1 MNIFFDMDYT
11 ILSATGRL
19 RPEVMETFNQLR
31 EDGHSLYI
39 WSGIGVRVAE
49 VRNLGLLPLVQGVYE
64 KPVQDYQ
71 RMLEG
76 MLRRGELPTSPDLVV
91 DDYPEVVSA
100 LGGVSVRPYV
110 NDDPEDREMARV
122 YEAIHQRVSIPL
134 DSPTSGS
141 GG

>member
-19 RPEVMETFNQLR
+19 RPRVVETFNQLR

-49 VRNLGLLPLVQGVYE
+49 VRDLGLLPLVQGVYE
-64 KPVQDYQ
+64 KPVQDYR
-71 RMLEG
+71 RMLAG
-76 MLRRGELPTSPDLVV
+76 MLRRGELPTPPDFVV

-110 NDDPEDREMARV
+110 NDDPEDTEMARV
-122 YEAIHQRVSIPL
+122 YDAIHQRVSAP
-134 DSPTSGS
+134 DACAD

>member
-19 RPEVMETFNQLR
+19 RPRVVETFNQLR

-39 WSGIGVRVAE
+39 WSGIGVRTAE
-49 VRNLGLLPLVQGVYE
+49 VRDLGLLPLVQGVYE
-64 KPVQDYQ
+64 KPVQDYR
-71 RMLEG
+71 RMLAG
-76 MLRRGELPTSPDLVV
+76 MLRRGELPTAPDFVV

-110 NDDPEDREMARV
+110 NDDPEDTEMARV
-122 YEAIHQRVSIPL
+122 YESIQERASNP
-134 DSPTSGS
+134 SPSDD

>member
-19 RPEVMETFNQLR
+19 RPNVVETFSQLR
-31 EDGHSLYI
+31 ADGHSLYI
-39 WSGIGVRVAE
+39 WSGIGVRTAE
-49 VRNLGLLPLVQGVYE
+49 VRDLGLLPLVQGVYE

-76 MLRRGELPTSPDLVV
+76 MLRRGELPTSPDFVV

-110 NDDPEDREMARV
+110 NDDPDDTEMARV
-122 YEAIHQRVSIPL
+122 YEAIHRRVLNP
-134 DSPTSGS
+134 SPSVE

>member
-11 ILSATGRL
+11 ILSATGGL
-19 RPEVMETFNQLR
+19 RPRVVETFNQLR

-39 WSGIGVRVAE
+39 WSGMGVREAE
-49 VRNLGLLPLVQGVYE
+49 VRNLGLLPLVKGVYE

-71 RMLEG
+71 RMLVG
-76 MLRRGELPTSPDLVV
+76 MLRRGELPASPDLVV

-122 YEAIHQRVSIPL
+122 YEAILQRVSLPP
-134 DSPTSGS
+134 DPGA

>member
-19 RPEVMETFNQLR
+19 RPRVVETFSQLR

-39 WSGIGVRVAE
+39 WSGMGVRVAE

-71 RMLEG
+71 RMLVG
-76 MLRRGELPTSPDLVV
+76 MLRRGELPASPDFVV

-122 YEAIHQRVSIPL
+122 YDAIYQRGSNP
-134 DSPTSGS
+134 SPSGA

>member
-19 RPEVMETFNQLR
+19 RPRVVETFNQLR

-49 VRNLGLLPLVQGVYE
+49 VRDLGLLPLVQGVYE
-64 KPVQDYQ
+64 KPVQDYR
-71 RMLEG
+71 RMLAG
-76 MLRRGELPTSPDLVV
+76 MLRRGELPTSPDFVV

-122 YEAIHQRVSIPL
+122 YQAIHQR
-134 DSPTSGS
+134 TSNS
-141 GG
+141 HPSSAGG

>member
-19 RPEVMETFNQLR
+19 RPRVVETFNQLR

-39 WSGIGVRVAE
+39 WSGMGVRVAE

-71 RMLEG
+71 RMLVG
-76 MLRRGELPTSPDLVV
+76 MLRRGELPASPDFVV

-110 NDDPEDREMARV
+110 NDDPEDVEMARV
-122 YEAIHQRVSIPL
+122 YDAIHQR
-134 DSPTSGS
+134 DSNPSPSGA

>member
-19 RPEVMETFNQLR
+19 RPRVIETFNQLR

-39 WSGIGVRVAE
+39 WSGMGVRVEE
-49 VRNLGLLPLVQGVYE
+49 VRDLGLLPLVQGVYE
-64 KPVQDYQ
+64 KPVQDYP
-71 RMLEG
+71 RMLAG
-76 MLRRGELPTSPDLVV
+76 MVRRGELPTSPDFVV

-110 NDDPEDREMARV
+110 NDDPEDMEMSRV
-122 YEAIHQRVSIPL
+122 YDAIHQLVAP
-134 DSPTSGS
+134 PP

>member
-19 RPEVMETFNQLR
+19 RPMVTETFNRLR

-39 WSGIGVRVAE
+39 WSGIGVRTTE
-49 VRNLGLLPLVQGVYE
+49 VRDLGLLPLVQGVYE
-64 KPVQDYQ
+64 KPVQDYR
-71 RMLEG
+71 RMLAG
-76 MLRRGELPTSPDLVV
+76 MLRRGELPATPDFVV

-110 NDDPEDREMARV
+110 NDDPEDREMRRV
-122 YEAIHQRVSIPL
+122 YDAIHQRVS
-134 DSPTSGS
+134 DSGLSGA

>member
-19 RPEVMETFNQLR
+19 RPRVVETFNQLR

-49 VRNLGLLPLVQGVYE
+49 VRDLGLLPLVQGVYE
-64 KPVQDYQ
+64 KPVQDYR
-71 RMLEG
+71 RMLAG
-76 MLRRGELPTSPDLVV
+76 MLRRGELPTSPDFVV

-122 YEAIHQRVSIPL
+122 YEAIHQR
-134 DSPTSGS
+134 TSNS
-141 GG
+141 HPSSAGG

>member
-19 RPEVMETFNQLR
+19 RPNVVETFNQLR

-49 VRNLGLLPLVQGVYE
+49 VRDLGLLPLVQGVYE

-71 RMLEG
+71 RMLAG
-76 MLRRGELPTSPDLVV
+76 MLRRGELPTPPDFVV

-122 YEAIHQRVSIPL
+122 YDAIHQRVSAP
-134 DSPTSGS
+134 DACGD

>member
-1 MNIFFDMDYT
+1 MW
-11 ILSATGRL
+11 R
-19 RPEVMETFNQLR
+19 R
-31 EDGHSLYI
+31 
-39 WSGIGVRVAE
+39 SGTWACW
-49 VRNLGLLPLVQGVYE
+49 PLVQGVYE

-71 RMLEG
+71 RMLAG

-110 NDDPEDREMARV
+110 NDDPEDREMTRV
-122 YEAIHQRVSIPL
+122 YDAILQRASNSHPC
-134 DSPTSGS
+134 GS

>member
-19 RPEVMETFNQLR
+19 RPRVIETFNQLN

-49 VRNLGLLPLVQGVYE
+49 VRDLGLLPLVQGVYE

-71 RMLEG
+71 RMLAG
-76 MLRRGELPTSPDLVV
+76 MLRRGELPTSPDFVV

-122 YEAIHQRVSIPL
+122 YEAIHQR
-134 DSPTSGS
+134 TSNSHPS
-141 GG
+141 GAGG

>member
-19 RPEVMETFNQLR
+19 RPRVVETFNQLR

-71 RMLEG
+71 RMLAG

>member
-19 RPEVMETFNQLR
+19 RPKVVETFNRLR

-49 VRNLGLLPLVQGVYE
+49 VRDLGLLPLVQGVYE
-64 KPVQDYQ
+64 KPVQDYR
-71 RMLEG
+71 RMLAG
-76 MLRRGELPTSPDLVV
+76 MLRRGELPTPPDFVV

-100 LGGVSVRPYV
+100 LGGVAVRPYV

-122 YEAIHQRVSIPL
+122 YEAIHQRAS
-134 DSPTSGS
+134 DADACGA